1 MSLRSRTPSGMFRK
15 FSSLVIAGFLVWA
28 ATGDAIA
35 HGPNDDKST
44 AEGWVWAL
52 LKQGKTADLD
62 DRCSEMGI
70 AVAESIDK
78 LDWKHSCRQL
88 KPAFLTDLL
97 TKLPWREELRPIGVN
112 IAGAWID
119 GDVEL
124 KNAKFY
130 RGLEID
136 RSLIEG
142 SVVLE
147 SVRTDSNIAFSNS
160 RIIGAFNAA
169 KLRSEMSL
177 ILTNSEITQNVSL
190 SGAKVEGFVKA
201 EDAVLGGSLDAP
213 QLQVGI
219 NLQMPR
225 TSFGHDVNLLGARVQ
240 GIVNMRGSTVVGNV
254 SMNAI
259 HAGHVFLGSLPGKTA
274 TYKSVDLIAAIIV
287 TNVDMEGATF
297 EGPLSLNS
305 ASAHYVLMRST
316 NNNRATFKDV
326 NLVAA
331 RISGSLLMQGSSFDG
346 KLVATDMHI
355 GGNLMMGRSEENKRK
370 EDDKIKPTTFKV
382 VALGGTKVIGH
393 LNMEG
398 SIFEDNVSARTL
410 EIGGHLIMCNVVS
423 SSKMDLRYTRVM
435 GNLDARGAT
444 FSELD
449 LAGAHI
455 AADLTLGKHDKG
467 GAMDWKKTPPGN
479 LNLRN
484 ARAANLMDVADA
496 WPGKDHL
503 QIDGFTFSRLGD
515 RRDPKWW
522 DEKWIRH
529 DPHYTPGPYEQI
541 ATAYALAG
549 DRGAAEQMR
558 FLGRVRQREDEKH
571 WVAWLTAIFLE
582 YVAGF
587 GIGDYTFRVLWWVA
601 GISILGAI
609 YLRYA
614 VPAAREKGEAWCFG
628 ASLSRLLPVIEINK
642 EFTDFFNDPKRER
655 MTGFQSAVFSVI
667 GMLGWLLGAILVA
680 AVAGLTQKP

>member
-1 MSLRSRTPSGMFRK
+1 MSLRTRTLSGIRK
-15 FSSLVIAGFLVWA
+15 FSSLVIAGLLLCA
-28 ATGDAIA
+28 ATGDANA
-35 HGPNDDKST
+35 QPYDNKST

-62 DRCSEMGI
+62 DRCSGMGI
-70 AVAESIDK
+70 AVAESMDK
-78 LDWKHSCRQL
+78 PDWKHTCRQL
-88 KPAFLTDLL
+88 KPDFLTDLL

-119 GDVEL
+119 GDIEL
-124 KNAKFY
+124 NNAKFY
-130 RGLEID
+130 RALEID
-136 RSLIEG
+136 RSMVEG
-142 SVVLE
+142 SVLLE
-147 SVRTDSNIAFSNS
+147 SVRTDSNIAFSRS
-160 RIIGAFNAA
+160 RIVGVFNAA

-177 ILTNSEITQNVSL
+177 ILTMSTVTESISL

-201 EDAVLGGSLDAP
+201 EDAVIRRSLDAP

-219 NLQMPR
+219 NLQIAR
-225 TSFGHDVNLLGARVQ
+225 TSFGHVNLLGARVQ
-240 GIVNMRGSTVVGNV
+240 GLVNMRGSTVVGAVN
-254 SMNAI
+254 MNGI
-259 HAGHVFLGSLPGKTA
+259 HAGDVFLGSLPGTHA
-274 TYKSVDLIAAIIV
+274 SYKGVDLTAATV
-287 TNVDMEGATF
+287 VGDVDLQGATF
-297 EGPLSLNS
+297 EGPLSLNG
-305 ASAHYVLMRST
+305 ASAKRLLMRS
-316 NNNRATFKDV
+316 NNDNRATFVDV

-346 KLVATDMHI
+346 KLVANGMHI

-370 EDDKIKPTTFKV
+370 EDDKINPTTFK
-382 VALGGTKVIGH
+382 AILLGGTKVIGH
-393 LNMEG
+393 LNMED
-398 SIFEDNVSARTL
+398 SIFKDNVSANTL

-423 SSKMDLRYTRVM
+423 NSKMDLRYTRVA
-435 GNLDARGAT
+435 GNVDARGAT

-455 AADLTLGKHDKG
+455 AADLTLGNHDKG
-467 GAMDWKKTPPGN
+467 GAMDWKKAPPGN

-484 ARAANLMDVADA
+484 ARVANLMDVADA
-496 WPGKDHL
+496 WPGKGNL

-515 RRDPKWW
+515 RRTPKWW
-522 DEKWIRH
+522 DEEWIRR

-571 WVAWLTAIFLE
+571 WVAWLAAIFLE

-587 GIGDYTFRVLWWVA
+587 GIGDYTFRVLWWVV
-601 GISILGAI
+601 GISTLGAV
-609 YLRYA
+609 YLWSA
-614 VPAAREKGEAWCFG
+614 VPTAQEKGRAWCFG
-628 ASLSRLLPVIEINK
+628 ASLSRLLPVIEINQ

-655 MTGFQSAVFSVI
+655 LTGFQSAVFSVI

-680 AVAGLTQKP
+680 AIAGLTQEI